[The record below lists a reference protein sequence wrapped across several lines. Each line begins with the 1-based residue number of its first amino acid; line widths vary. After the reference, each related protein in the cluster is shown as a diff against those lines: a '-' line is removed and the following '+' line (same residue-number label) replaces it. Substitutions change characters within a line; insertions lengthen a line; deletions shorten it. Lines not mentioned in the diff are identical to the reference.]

1 MSSKILLKILP
12 LIFTF
17 NAYIGQMDP
26 KFRTAPAQTDLNF
39 WYSTV
44 FQTYVRDENVR
55 DSSRKYY
62 FEFEN

>member
-1 MSSKILLKILP
+1 
-12 LIFTF
+12 
-17 NAYIGQMDP
+17 MDP